1 MSKIQH
7 FEIPVSD
14 LKKSIKFYEAAFG
27 WKFTKFMDDY
37 YMIEAGPESEAGSN
51 GGLMLKTPN
60 SLQSVTNSV
69 VVENI
74 GESMKV
80 IEKAGGRLLGDKIAI
95 PGNGWVAYFMD
106 FDDHVLGV
114 YMVDTNVK

>member
-1 MSKIQH
+1 
-7 FEIPVSD
+7 
-14 LKKSIKFYEAAFG
+14 
-27 WKFTKFMDDY
+27 MDDY

-80 IEKAGGRLLGDKIAI
+80 IEKAGGRLLEIKLQSRA
-95 PGNGWVAYFMD
+95 MD
-106 FDDHVLGV
+106 GSRILWILMIM
-114 YMVDTNVK
+114 Y